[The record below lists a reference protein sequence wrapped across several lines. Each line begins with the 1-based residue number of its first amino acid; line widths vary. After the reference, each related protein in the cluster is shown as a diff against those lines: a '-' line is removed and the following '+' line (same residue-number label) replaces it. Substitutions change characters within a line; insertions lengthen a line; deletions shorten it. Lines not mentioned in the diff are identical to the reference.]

1 MLSMMG
7 ALRNAYSG
15 NAMPMTSGI
24 ASLLAITDT
33 GSLISLGDIM
43 VKNELGGK
51 YSASSNGP
59 QTSSSSISGNDSI

>member
-1 MLSMMG
+1 
-7 ALRNAYSG
+7 
-15 NAMPMTSGI
+15 
-24 ASLLAITDT
+24 
-33 GSLISLGDIM
+33 M